1 MQRTCVLWFAFT
13 VVIYFLSTVSTVN
26 GRKCSGRWAI
36 HACYGGNGKRSSPSS
51 DNSLENIQR
60 NKQFILGQL
69 LLRNRSPNP
78 DVISNYPD
86 DTSLLETDNVYPDSS
101 DAAVREQIL
110 DRVNSILSD
119 LLLSQRIQ
127 DTEHDREPYY

>member
-1 MQRTCVLWFAFT
+1 MPSPVYLFKLFC
-13 VVIYFLSTVSTVN
+13 LS
-26 GRKCSGRWAI
+26 
-36 HACYGGNGKRSSPSS
+36 GNGKRSSPSS

-86 DTSLLETDNVYPDSS
+86 DTSLLETDNIYPDSS

-119 LLLSQRIQ
+119 LVNKQYFMKYG
-127 DTEHDREPYY
+127 E